1 VSAESDKKTPDA
13 ASSEARSG
21 GKAQRKARRDAV
33 NAELRQGYDEVVKEP
48 VPDRFKA
55 ALGDPPGDPP
65 VAPDKTK

>member
-1 VSAESDKKTPDA
+1 VSAESDKKPPDA

-33 NAELRQGYDEVVKEP
+33 NAELRQGYDEVVREP
-48 VPDRFKA
+48 VPDRFKT

>member
-33 NAELRQGYDEVVKEP
+33 NAKLRQGYDEVVKES